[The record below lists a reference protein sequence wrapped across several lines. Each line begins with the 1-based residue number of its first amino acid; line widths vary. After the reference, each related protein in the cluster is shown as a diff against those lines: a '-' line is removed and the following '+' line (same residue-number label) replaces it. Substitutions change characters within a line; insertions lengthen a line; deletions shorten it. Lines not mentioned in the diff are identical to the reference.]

1 MFDDFLSSSE
11 DEEDIGGNA
20 TFLDAL
26 HEDVG
31 NEFLFA
37 QRVQNVLDEEFY
49 EWDDVWNEE
58 PFDDGGEDL
67 NKENPM
73 WEGVPQC
80 CADMSSKFQRG
91 DEPLFDGSKH
101 KGKDL
106 ARFVLGL
113 KCKHF
118 KMGDTAV
125 AGIMGMLASFL
136 PEGTLMYASIKC
148 IHMRFARVK
157 CCILLGIAGNC
168 GVVICYV
175 NYWDLLCWELL
186 GIAHFITFNR

>member
-1 MFDDFLSSSE
+1 MSYEEFISIIQNLPMYKCSHECFQLIPHQFFFCSAMFDDILSSSE
-11 DEEDIGGNA
+11 DEEDKGGNA
-20 TFLDAL
+20 TFLDACMRMW
-26 HEDVG
+26 VM
-31 NEFLFA
+31 NFCSPKA

-58 PFDDGGEDL
+58 PFNECEDDL
-67 NKENPM
+67 TKANPM
-73 WEGVPQC
+73 LEGVPQC

-118 KMGDTAV
+118 KMGDTAI
-125 AGIMGMLASFL
+125 AGNMGMLASFL
-136 PEGTLMYASIKC
+136 SEGM
-148 IHMRFARVK
+148 
-157 CCILLGIAGNC
+157 
-168 GVVICYV
+168 
-175 NYWDLLCWELL
+175 
-186 GIAHFITFNR
+186 